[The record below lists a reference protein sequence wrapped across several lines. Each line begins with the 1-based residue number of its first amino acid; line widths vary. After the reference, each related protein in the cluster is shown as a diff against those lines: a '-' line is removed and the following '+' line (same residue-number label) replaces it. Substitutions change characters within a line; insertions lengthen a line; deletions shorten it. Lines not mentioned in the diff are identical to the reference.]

1 MAAPAETRAFVATVR
16 GRVQGVGFR
25 WTAVREARALGIR
38 GMVRN
43 TAAGDVEVYAEAEG
57 PALEAFLDWLH
68 EGPPGAHVHGVDLDW
83 VAPSGRWESFEAVQ

>member
-1 MAAPAETRAFVATVR
+1 VAGPAETRAFRATVR

-38 GMVRN
+38 GTVKN
-43 TAAGDVEVYAEAEG
+43 TAAGDVEVYAEADA
-57 PALEAFLDWLH
+57 PTLEAFVDWLRA
-68 EGPPGAHVHGVDLDW
+68 GPPGAHVHGVDLDW